1 MTISS
6 PELALFT
13 TDCIDSPGWTVSSTA
28 VPILEPIKKIRKAA
42 AKVTNLLI

>member
-6 PELALFT
+6 PEVALFT

-28 VPILEPIKKIRKAA
+28 APMLEPNVKITIAT
-42 AKVTNLLI
+42 AKVTNLSI